1 MMKAVGG
8 YLKKI
13 LRVDLSAS
21 KVEVE
26 ELPDSLMKKYVGGTG
41 LGAKYL
47 FDEVRPGV
55 EWNHAENRLIFF
67 SGPLGATSISG
78 TGTFSVLTK
87 GPMTNLAGSSQ
98 ANGLFGAY
106 LKLAGVDGFI
116 IQGAARDWVTLF
128 IHDGKGELRDAR
140 HLKGKGTLETEEIL
154 RKEFNLGHRGSVQS
168 IGPAGENLVRFAM
181 ISGDGGHVVAHNGM
195 GAVMGSKKL
204 KAVVVARGGAKIPV
218 KDREAVKRLT
228 RELHEDASTKG
239 SKRIFEF
246 GTGGGFSAAAVGGWL
261 PVKNYTTNLFPAHEK
276 FDGQYLR
283 THFKMKHNPCW
294 ACQLRHCKIC
304 EVTEG
309 PFKGFVG
316 EEPEYEG
323 LATFGP
329 VIGNTD
335 PGATVMLNQFNDE
348 MGMDLNE
355 AGWTIAWVMECFEKG
370 VFSKK
375 DLDGLDLTW
384 GNVEAVREMLGR
396 IARRQGFGDFLAE
409 GVKRASEKIGGEA
422 AHWAIYARTGAAP
435 RSHDHRGRW
444 CELLDTCVSNT
455 GTIEA
460 TRGGVFPERLGYP
473 PVFDKFSPWE
483 VPVINAKENGWL
495 QFVDC
500 LGICAFCCP
509 NRELTV
515 KSTNAVTGWNLDLQ
529 EAVKIGR
536 RFVNLLRVFNF
547 RHGLK
552 PELERPSD
560 RYGSVPMDGPV
571 KGRGIAPHF
580 AFMVQTYYEM
590 MGWDPKTGRPLPQT
604 LQSLDLEDLIEAF

>member
-1 MMKAVGG
+1 MKTDGG

-13 LRVDLSAS
+13 LRVDLSAA
-21 KVEVE
+21 KVDTE
-26 ELPDSLMKKYVGGTG
+26 EPAESRLEKFVGGTG

-47 FDEVRPGV
+47 IEEVAPGV
-55 EWNHAENRLIFF
+55 EWNHPDNRLIFF
-67 SGPLGATSISG
+67 SGPLGATRISG

-87 GPMTNLAGSSQ
+87 GPMTNRAGASQ

-106 LKLAGVDGFI
+106 LKLAGFDGFL
-116 IQGAARDWVTLF
+116 IQGAAPEWVFLF
-128 IHDGKGELRDAR
+128 IHDGQGELRDAR
-140 HLKGKGTLETEEIL
+140 HLKGKGTFETEEIL
-154 RKEFNLGHRGSVQS
+154 RKELNLGHRGSVQS

-181 ISGDGGHVVAHNGM
+181 ISGDGGHVAAHNGM

-204 KAVVVARGGAKIPV
+204 KAVVVARGGAEIAV
-218 KDREAVKRLT
+218 RDRGAVERLA
-228 RELHEDASTKG
+228 RELHADASTKG

-276 FDGQYLR
+276 FDGQWLR
-283 THFKMKHNPCW
+283 THFKMKDNPCW
-294 ACQLRHCKIC
+294 ACQLRHSKIC

-309 PFKGFVG
+309 PFKGVVG

-335 PGATVMLNQFNDE
+335 PGAAVMLNRFNDE

-355 AGWTIAWVMECFEKG
+355 AGWTIGWVMECYEKG
-370 VFSKK
+370 IFSKK

-384 GNVEAVREMLGR
+384 GNVEGVRQMLGR
-396 IARRQGFGDFLAE
+396 MAHRQGCGNLLAE
-409 GVKRASEKIGGEA
+409 GVKRASETVGGEA
-422 AHWAIYARTGAAP
+422 AHWAVFSGTGAAP

-444 CELLDTCVSNT
+444 CEMLDTCVSNT
-455 GTIEA
+455 ATIEA

-500 LGICAFCCP
+500 LGVCAFCCP

-515 KSTNAVTGWNLDLQ
+515 KSVNAVTGSNLDMP

-536 RFVNLLRVFNF
+536 RIVNLLRVFNF
-547 RHGLK
+547 RHGLR
-552 PELERPSD
+552 PEMQRPSP
-560 RYGSVPMDGPV
+560 RYGSTPVDGPV

-580 AFMVQTYYEM
+580 DFMVQTYYEM

-604 LQSLDLEDLIEAF
+604 LQSLDLEDLIESF